1 MKAETN
7 IHHLDTTAHD
17 PENGTLREIDGRGC
31 IFYDG
36 YWIPYYAPPE
46 ESLAAK
52 KRLIDALTR
61 RTFHHT
67 EPGINTPGGKLEL
80 ARKAYNEETDP
91 ARKRVN
97 AAMLAG
103 ALFNRATDLFTTIV
117 ELEETGVKVSHDNEL
132 MQQCSACFQE
142 ALELGKLVKHRSGH
156 EGVDELW
163 GEPLKVFTLPIADF
177 YQSRYVKIAQS
188 MRDIDIIC
196 ERVNNVLGE
205 IYAFEKITPLI
216 HEFAEAAKLECGTMK
231 SDEINFKVWPVF
243 VAAGEK
249 LLDFEPE
256 LAPQASAE
264 VERHVRKGARLLR
277 EGEKLVSYI
286 TGLRVPMPKSTKE
299 YLAMCDSYAKKTK
312 SLGLKSLNRLTNP

>member
-1 MKAETN
+1 MKAEQN
-7 IHHLDTTAHD
+7 IHHLDTSLRD
-17 PENGTLREIDGRGC
+17 PENGTLRVFDGEEC

-36 YWIPYYAPPE
+36 YWIHYYAPPE
-46 ESLAAK
+46 ESLAEK

-67 EPGINTPGGKLEL
+67 EIGINTPGEKLEL
-80 ARKAYNEETDP
+80 ARQAYNEETDP

-117 ELEETGVKVSHDNEL
+117 ELEETGVKISDDNEL
-132 MQQCSACFQE
+132 MQQCSACFEE

-177 YQSRYVKIAQS
+177 YQSRYVKIAQT
-188 MRDIDIIC
+188 MRDIDKIC
-196 ERVNNVLGE
+196 ERINRVLTE

-216 HEFAEAAKLECGTMK
+216 DKFAETAKLESGTMK
-231 SDEINFKVWPVF
+231 SDKINFKIWPAF

-249 LLDFEPE
+249 LLEFEPQ
-256 LAPQASAE
+256 LAPEAPPE
-264 VERHVRKGARLLR
+264 VERHVHKGERLLK
-277 EGEKLVSYI
+277 ESKDLVGYI
-286 TGLRVPMPKSTKE
+286 AGLRVPMPKTTRE
-299 YLAMCDSYAKKTK
+299 FLAACDAFSEKTK
-312 SLGLKSLNRLTNP
+312 MLGIKSSVNS

>member
-1 MKAETN
+1 MKAKQN
-7 IHHLDTTAHD
+7 VHHLDTSLHD
-17 PENGTLREIDGRGC
+17 PENGTLRKIDGKEC

-36 YWIPYYAPPE
+36 FWIRYYAPPE

-67 EPGINTPGGKLEL
+67 EAGINTPGGKLEL
-80 ARKAYNEETDP
+80 ARQAYNEETDP

-117 ELEETGVKVSHDNEL
+117 ELEETGVKVSHNNEL

-142 ALELGKLVKHRSGH
+142 ALELGKLVKHHSGH

-177 YQSRYVKIAQS
+177 YQSRYVKIAQT
-188 MRDIDIIC
+188 MRDIDKIC
-196 ERVNNVLGE
+196 ERINKALTE

-216 HEFAEAAKLECGTMK
+216 DEFAETAKLESGTMK
-231 SDEINFKVWPVF
+231 SDEINFKIWPAF

-249 LLDFEPE
+249 LLDFESQ
-256 LAPQASAE
+256 LAPEASAA
-264 VERHVRKGARLLR
+264 VERHVRKGTRLLR
-277 EGEKLVSYI
+277 EGKNLVGYI
-286 TGLRVPMPKSTKE
+286 AGLRVPMPKSTKE
-299 YLAMCDSYAKKTK
+299 YLATCDSFSEKTK
-312 SLGLKSLNRLTNP
+312 MLELKS